1 MVNLELFKNRYEEDS
16 CYVKIDGKSSE
27 TGERGETGLCFIT
40 IPIPASDR
48 PSVEAAV
55 VITFGLSINNYY
67 MRGFLHTDGIRILA
81 TSAES
86 LQEQVGLV
94 KTFMAKKTSS
104 KFTFEVVIFARNHQE
119 GAPVGVVEK
128 TFLPVSGTG
137 KCLGVWW
144 KGNLMA
150 KKNIEEN
157 IKKARREFFLL
168 GYLVTFQVI

>member
-1 MVNLELFKNRYEEDS
+1 M
-16 CYVKIDGKSSE
+16 
-27 TGERGETGLCFIT
+27 
-40 IPIPASDR
+40 
-48 PSVEAAV
+48 
-55 VITFGLSINNYY
+55 
-67 MRGFLHTDGIRILA
+67 
-81 TSAES
+81 
-86 LQEQVGLV
+86 

>member
-94 KTFMAKKTSS
+94 KTFMAKK
-104 KFTFEVVIFARNHQE
+104 
-119 GAPVGVVEK
+119 
-128 TFLPVSGTG
+128 LPQ
-137 KCLGVWW
+137 
-144 KGNLMA
+144 NLHL
-150 KKNIEEN
+150 KW
-157 IKKARREFFLL
+157 
-168 GYLVTFQVI
+168 